1 MKKRDHLTSSLE
13 RDMHTRED
21 NESDAVPGSGGSP
34 GNGGPGTRS
43 DISPR
48 PATPL
53 LDPIWVLLGV
63 TGYHP

>member
-1 MKKRDHLTSSLE
+1 MDKRDHLTSSLE
-13 RDMHTRED
+13 PHVRTREE
-21 NESDAVPGSGGSP
+21 NESDALPGSGVFR
-34 GNGGPGTRS
+34 GNAGPGTRS
-43 DISPR
+43 DVSSR